1 MPYLQSE
8 LQQPMLGKL
17 ATKSASPPIA
27 KAVTYGYGYAFL
39 SLPVTFLG
47 YLAASQALDDL
58 LVEFMGF
65 HRASSDAFGPFVTL
79 LGLVYSILL
88 GQIYTYYFQRQGVI
102 QDALYQEIGALKL
115 LAEATE
121 LLASRYEAIAERR
134 QELVE
139 ILHSQA
145 KALLARGLS
154 AEVRLQSRSSLEML
168 TLLDALEDGCK
179 TSRDGGTIS
188 ASEDVRRLCVE
199 AVHGA
204 STARSTRISA
214 IAAELPLIQSV
225 AQRVITVVVLL
236 GFVLVDLGAPKLEA
250 LLFSVTTGC
259 FVLINVFLADLSD
272 PFGGS
277 WNVEPAEAELE
288 EFVATLGA
296 SVRQREQSM
305 E

>member
-1 MPYLQSE
+1 MPYLQSD
-8 LQQPMLGKL
+8 LQEPMLEPKL
-17 ATKSASPPIA
+17 TKSASTPIV

-121 LLASRYEAIAERR
+121 LLAGRYGAIAERR
-134 QELVE
+134 EELVE
-139 ILHSQA
+139 VLHSQA

-168 TLLDALEDGCK
+168 TLLDALEEGCK
-179 TSRDGGTIS
+179 TSRDTGGTTS

-288 EFVATLGA
+288 ELVGTLGA
-296 SVRQREQSM
+296 SVRQRE
-305 E
+305 